1 MEASGDWQVSPLSC
15 QMEFSQGIVTI
26 MLLVYAYYM
35 SFLGSG
41 LVLSIQPT
49 FLSPVKLM
57 VPSMILGLTHRLL
70 YKNLYW
76 QV

>member
-1 MEASGDWQVSPLSC
+1 MEASGDWQVSPLSY
-15 QMEFSQGIVTI
+15 QTEFSQGIVTS

-41 LVLSIQPT
+41 LVLSIQPI

-57 VPSMILGLTHRLL
+57 VPSMILGLSHGLL
-70 YKNLYW
+70 HKNLYW